1 MPTTHLTDTSFSSLP
16 IHPMVLKALEE
27 ANLTQCTP
35 IQEMSL
41 PQLLSAHDVAGQAQT
56 GTGKT
61 IAFLVATFHYLLSN
75 VKEST
80 KHGPKA
86 IIMAPTRELAVQIYN
101 DAQLLSKHTDLSVGV
116 VYGGE
121 GYETQRETLNKGVDI
136 LIGTCGRIIDYYKQ
150 DVFSLENIQ
159 VAVLDEADRMFDLGF
174 IKDIRYLFRRMP
186 APEKRLNMLFSA
198 TLSFRVQELA
208 YEHMNNPI
216 SVESTPETKTNSRIS
231 EELFYPSNEDK
242 PVLLLTLMEEEWP
255 DKAIVFANTKH
266 DCEWITGWLEGD
278 GHRVGLLSGDV
289 QQKKRLSILEDFTA
303 GNLDILVATDVAAR
317 GLHIDKV
324 THVFNYDLADDAED
338 YVHRIGRTGRAGEL
352 GKAISFACEK
362 YAQNLTAIELYI
374 GHDIP
379 VTDYN
384 PLFLLEDVKPPKMRA
399 RSTRGRPSGGKGGGQ
414 RSARGPRKDGARRRP
429 ARKPQT

>member
-1 MPTTHLTDTSFSSLP
+1 MPTTHLTDTLFSSLP
-16 IHPMVLKALEE
+16 IHPLVLKALDE

-35 IQEMSL
+35 IQDMSL
-41 PQLLSAHDVAGQAQT
+41 PQLLSSKDIAGQAQT

-61 IAFLVATFHYLLSN
+61 IAFLVATFHYLLN
-75 VKEST
+75 NPKESS
-80 KHGPKA
+80 KHGPRA
-86 IIMAPTRELAVQIYN
+86 IIMAPTRELAVQIHN
-101 DAQLLSKHTDLSVGV
+101 DAVLLSKHTGLSSAVI
-116 VYGGE
+116 YGGE
-121 GYETQRETLNKGVDI
+121 GYESQRESLQAGVDI

-186 APEKRLNMLFSA
+186 PPEQRLNMMFSA
-198 TLSFRVQELA
+198 TLSYRVQELA

-216 SVESTPETKTNSRIS
+216 SVEVTPETKSNSRIS

-242 PVLLLTLMEEEWP
+242 APLLLTLMEEEWP
-255 DKAIVFANTKH
+255 DKAIVFANTKN
-266 DCEWITGWLEGD
+266 DCEWIAGWLEGD

-289 QQKKRLSILEDFTA
+289 QQKKRLTILEDFTKGA
-303 GNLDILVATDVAAR
+303 LDILVATDVAAR

-324 THVFNYDLADDAED
+324 THVFNYDLPDDAED
-338 YVHRIGRTGRAGEL
+338 YIHRIGRTGRAGEL
-352 GKAISFACEK
+352 GIAISFACEK

-384 PLFLLEDVKPPKMRA
+384 PLHLLEDLKPPRMRPRTPRG
-399 RSTRGRPSGGKGGGQ
+399 RSTNGRNG
-414 RSARGPRKDGARRRP
+414 ARNTKGPRKDNTRRRP
-429 ARKPQT
+429 PRTPS

>member
-1 MPTTHLTDTSFSSLP
+1 MPTTHLTNTLFSSLP
-16 IHPMVLKALEE
+16 IHPLVLKALEE
-27 ANLTQCTP
+27 ANLNQCTP
-35 IQEMSL
+35 IQDMSL
-41 PQLLSAHDVAGQAQT
+41 PLLLSHKDVAGQAQT

-61 IAFLVATFHYLLSN
+61 IAFLVATFHYLLSKP
-75 VKEST
+75 KEVT
-80 KHGPKA
+80 KNGPRA

-101 DAQLLSKHTDLSVGV
+101 DAKLLSKHTELSVGV

-121 GYETQRETLNKGVDI
+121 GYESQRDTLNAGVDI

-174 IKDIRYLFRRMP
+174 IKDIRFLFKRMP
-186 APEKRLNMLFSA
+186 QPSERLNMLFSA
-198 TLSFRVQELA
+198 TLSYRVQELA

-216 SVESTPETKTNSRIS
+216 SVESTPDTKTNNRIS

-255 DKAIVFANTKH
+255 DKAIVFANTKN
-266 DCEWITGWLEGD
+266 DCEWVAGWLEND

-289 QQKKRLSILEDFTA
+289 QQKKRLSILEDFTN
-303 GNLDILVATDVAAR
+303 GKLDILVATDVAAR

-324 THVFNYDLADDAED
+324 THVFNYDLPDDAED

-374 GHDIP
+374 GHDVP

-384 PLFLLEDVKPPKMRA
+384 PLFLLDDVKPPRMKPRN
-399 RSTRGRPSGGKGGGQ
+399 TRGRPGGSRGGARNTKGP
-414 RSARGPRKDGARRRP
+414 RKDSNRRRGPRK
-429 ARKPQT
+429 PQA

>member
-136 LIGTCGRIIDYYKQ
+136 LIGTCGR
-150 DVFSLENIQ
+150 
-159 VAVLDEADRMFDLGF
+159 
-174 IKDIRYLFRRMP
+174 
-186 APEKRLNMLFSA
+186 
-198 TLSFRVQELA
+198 
-208 YEHMNNPI
+208 
-216 SVESTPETKTNSRIS
+216 ESTPETKTNSRIS

>member
-1 MPTTHLTDTSFSSLP
+1 MPTTHLTDTLFSSLP
-16 IHPMVLKALEE
+16 IHPLVLKALDE

-35 IQEMSL
+35 IQDMSL
-41 PQLLSAHDVAGQAQT
+41 PQLLSANDIAGQAQT

-61 IAFLVATFHYLLSN
+61 ITFLVATFHYLLN
-75 VKEST
+75 NPKENT
-80 KHGPKA
+80 KHGPRA
-86 IIMAPTRELAVQIYN
+86 IIMAPTRELAVQIHN
-101 DAQLLSKHTDLSVGV
+101 DALLLSKHTGLSSAVI
-116 VYGGE
+116 YGGE
-121 GYETQRETLNKGVDI
+121 GYETQRESLQAGVDI

-186 APEKRLNMLFSA
+186 APEQRLNMLFSA
-198 TLSFRVQELA
+198 TLSYRVQELA

-216 SVESTPETKTNSRIS
+216 SVEVTPETKSNSRIS

-255 DKAIVFANTKH
+255 DKAIVFANTKN
-266 DCEWITGWLEGD
+266 DCEWIAGWLEGD

-289 QQKKRLSILEDFTA
+289 QQKKRLTILEDFTK

-324 THVFNYDLADDAED
+324 THVFNYDLPDDAED
-338 YVHRIGRTGRAGEL
+338 YIHRIGRTGRAGEL
-352 GKAISFACEK
+352 GIAISFACEK

-384 PLFLLEDVKPPKMRA
+384 PLHLLEDVKPPKMRP
-399 RSTRGRPSGGKGGGQ
+399 RSPRGRPSNG
-414 RSARGPRKDGARRRP
+414 RSGPRNTKGPRKDTNRRRP
-429 ARKPQT
+429 ARKPS